1 MSDVSTR
8 VEIYRAKAQRCERLA
23 ASVRDGDIRNK
34 LLALAASWRRMAD
47 QAEAE
52 AKDAA

>member
-1 MSDVSTR
+1 VATQ
-8 VEIYRAKAQRCERLA
+8 VEIYRAKARQCERLA
-23 ASVRDGDIRNK
+23 ARASDGHIRNK

-47 QAEAE
+47 QAEAS